1 MADSFFGFDTT
12 LLDGIE
18 DGLDCPLEEDDF
30 GEEEYDALNDET
42 FGSEATI
49 GDWEKDHEKL
59 AEITESSRS
68 QHKNAS
74 DKKNGISVNIEDSL
88 SHLVLDEKEGIVPK
102 PGVWDSPNIPLPKPR
117 PPPSLA
123 TTLKNVCTV
132 EELERGLIANRPPP
146 GLTKPSQLQQ
156 QKPEGSFIFEAL
168 SLNDKLQINGLPTSR
183 FPPGLGLP
191 GPHPMVMPPNL
202 RLPHSQFMQHP
213 RLLSNQPANVLRY
226 PLPPHVM
233 LPQGT
238 PRQPIHGPFTSN
250 FHHPPHPNLG
260 PPQFLRQDHPMMP
273 PFSSNQAG
281 HQQHSFPHPG
291 NQRNQNRLF
300 YSNEQQGNHQPFF
313 KNNQY
318 LHRNHDRNNQR
329 YYHYQHHNHPQ
340 GINGLNN
347 SGEYDEYAGLMS
359 SREKQWLIN
368 IQLLQLN
375 TNQPYV
381 DDYYYTVFCDRQNKL
396 NANQDQKDKKH
407 NNNNGFQK
415 DSRNREQPQH
425 VASKVVYIP
434 AQFEN
439 SLGKL
444 QFSSVTAP
452 RKIIDMD
459 VVPNSDPHSTLQSQQ
474 KDTKKTRQLFLEIER
489 MYTILLKIEDLNNP
503 LAVLSEQQQQD
514 SETETNIVKKTGAE
528 LICMMLTS
536 ISQLIQDDKI
546 ASMLSIRKGKT
557 LLLRFLPLLNVIEYN
572 SQLEGLWT
580 CILRSL
586 AIIGRRDTHLL
597 TNFYAEFRRWL
608 DTVQDFNTVLRLTR
622 ALSESATQPVKNNS
636 LVFALVNKFGVS
648 VLAALLERAEKL
660 YPTNETLSS
669 DWSNFIITLV
679 ELIGDTSPCVAP
691 CQPVAAST
699 LNQHLSRISSLKID
713 RYRVLELL
721 LTDANSSR

>member
-12 LLDGIE
+12 ILDGLE
-18 DGLDCPLEEDDF
+18 DGLDCPLEEEDF

-59 AEITESSRS
+59 AEITESSRP
-68 QHKNAS
+68 QHKS
-74 DKKNGISVNIEDSL
+74 VPDKKNGISVNIEDSL

-102 PGVWDSPNIPLPKPR
+102 PGVWDSPSIIPLPKPR
-117 PPPSLA
+117 PPPSL
-123 TTLKNVCTV
+123 TTSLKNVCTV

-146 GLTKPSQLQQ
+146 GLIKPTQLQQ
-156 QKPEGSFIFEAL
+156 KTDGSFIFDAL
-168 SLNDKLQINGLPTSR
+168 SINDKLQINGLPPSR

-191 GPHPMVMPPNL
+191 GPHPIMMPPNL
-202 RLPHSQFMQHP
+202 RLPHSPQFMQHP
-213 RLLSNQPANVLRY
+213 RLLSNQPGNVLRY

-233 LPQGT
+233 LPQGVQ
-238 PRQPIHGPFTSN
+238 RQPIHGPFTSN
-250 FHHPPHPNLG
+250 FHHPPYPNLG

-273 PFSSNQAG
+273 PFPNNQVG
-281 HQQHSFPHPG
+281 QQHSFPHPV

-300 YSNEQQGNHQPFF
+300 YSNEQGNHQPFF

-340 GINGLNN
+340 GINGINN

-396 NANQDQKDKKH
+396 NANQEQKDKKH

-415 DSRNREQPQH
+415 DSRNRDQPQH

-489 MYTILLKIEDLNNP
+489 MYTILLKIEDINNP
-503 LAVLSEQQQQD
+503 LAMLSEQQQQE
-514 SETETNIVKKTGAE
+514 SETETNTVKKTGAE
-528 LICMMLTS
+528 LISMMWTS

-557 LLLRFLPLLNVIEYN
+557 LLLRFLPLINVIEYT
-572 SQLEGLWT
+572 SQLENLWA

-586 AIIGRRDTHLL
+586 AIIGRRDSHLL
-597 TNFYAEFRRWL
+597 TNFYPEFRRWL
-608 DTVQDFNTVLRLTR
+608 DSVQNFNTVLRLTR
-622 ALSESATQPVKNNS
+622 ALSETANQPVKNNS
-636 LVFALVNKFGVS
+636 LVFAVVNKFGVS
-648 VLAALLERAEKL
+648 VLAAFLEHAEKL
-660 YPTNETLSS
+660 NPTNETLSS
-669 DWSNFIITLV
+669 DWSNFIITLA
-679 ELIGDTSPCVAP
+679 ELIGDTPPCVTP

-699 LNQHLSRISSLKID
+699 LNQHLRRILSLRID
-713 RYRVLELL
+713 RYSALELL